1 MDDRRLSEWITAVCD
16 AETAA
21 VEAQHPT
28 EHRFSERFYRNLRK
42 ALERKPRS
50 GPRVCVRFAAVFAL
64 VASLTVGIYFLTAR
78 MGRPGEAETYAS
90 AESTDDTQ
98 AAMVRAA
105 DVEDIP
111 DGYQLRISEEADAVT
126 FTFQNGDM
134 TIRVEQRLDHTSW
147 SDTFRRLQADEE
159 KGRMIP
165 MQEGCG
171 YQNLDAEDFELWWTS
186 GGYVFRLETAG
197 SVEDAMAVANGIR
210 TRE

>member
-1 MDDRRLSEWITAVCD
+1 MDDCRLSEWITAVCD
-16 AETAA
+16 VETAA

-42 ALERKPRS
+42 ALEREPRS
-50 GPRVCVRFAAVFAL
+50 GLRACVRFAAVFAL
-64 VASLTVGIYFLTAR
+64 VVSLTVGICFLTAR
-78 MGRPGEAETYAS
+78 LGRLGEAETYADTAS
-90 AESTDDTQ
+90 ADDTQ

-126 FTFQNGDM
+126 FTFLNGDV

-171 YQNLDAEDFELWWTS
+171 YQNLDAENFELWWMS
-186 GGYVFRLETAG
+186 GGYAFRLETAG
-197 SVEDAMAVANGIR
+197 SVEDAMTVANGIR
-210 TRE
+210 MRE

>member
-50 GPRVCVRFAAVFAL
+50 GLRVCVRFAAVLAL
-64 VASLTVGIYFLTAR
+64 VASLTVGICFLTAR

-90 AESTDDTQ
+90 AEPTDDTQ
-98 AAMVRAA
+98 AAMVCAA

-126 FTFQNGDM
+126 FTFQNGDV

-147 SDTFRRLQADEE
+147 NDTFRGLQADEE